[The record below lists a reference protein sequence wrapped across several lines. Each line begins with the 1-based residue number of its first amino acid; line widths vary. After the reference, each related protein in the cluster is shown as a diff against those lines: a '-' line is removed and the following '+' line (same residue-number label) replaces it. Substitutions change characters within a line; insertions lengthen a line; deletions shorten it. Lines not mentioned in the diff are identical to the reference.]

1 MVFRKK
7 WRSATRNKFS
17 WTSVAIGRYRNKCQ
31 DTWPMERALA
41 RDQQPEFVDVAF
53 GTSACMQKVAINA

>member
-17 WTSVAIGRYRNKCQ
+17 GTSVAIGRYRKKCQ
-31 DTWPMERALA
+31 DTCPMERALA